1 MLSIDRCG
9 TFCVLAGVTVIRA
22 AIAVL
27 RHTCAVLHSDGSASR
42 ETTMRRTAGIKNKI
56 RTRAPRGV
64 KKAIGLV
71 APPSM
76 DDEPAYKML
85 YIKRVFSDGCG
96 AGAIQPSLPRRPGT
110 LETRN
115 RPTAE
120 VAHVAL

>member
-85 YIKRVFSDGCG
+85 LEYI
-96 AGAIQPSLPRRPGT
+96 
-110 LETRN
+110 
-115 RPTAE
+115 
-120 VAHVAL
+120 